1 MHLKIENFL
10 GSSLLSI
17 VDESGATSAAA
28 IIPVDKLDGL
38 ERTISTGLQWTQAD
52 EIAIVPV
59 TQKPSTMPM
68 VWSVIIGAET
78 VYINDAVLVEAIRQ
92 MKGRRHEPLFIGR
105 NDQ

>member
-10 GSSLLSI
+10 GASLLSI

-28 IIPVDKLDGL
+28 IIPVDKVAGL
-38 ERTISTGLQWTQAD
+38 ERTISTGLQWTQTD

-59 TQKPSTMPM
+59 TQQPSTMPM

-78 VYINDAVLVEAIRQ
+78 VYINDAVLKAAILH
-92 MKGRRHEPLFIGR
+92 MKERRHDPLLIGR
-105 NDQ
+105 NEQ